1 MRRIQLI
8 SGYYLASPVFLLFGL
23 WWGWEV
29 RVSFLPDLRS
39 RFLYYLFIS
48 GLGLLTHFRP
58 ASGPWVAMG
67 ESTLNLVL
75 IFLWILLPI
84 YTLPTSDPGM
94 GGAEVPYTVREVLV
108 NGLLAGS
115 FFLVGF
121 YRAQAV
127 ITGRFRRLG
136 GGNGKSPETF

>member
-1 MRRIQLI
+1 MRRIHLI
-8 SGYYLASPVFLLFGL
+8 SGYYLSSPVFLLFGL

-29 RVSFLPDLRS
+29 RVSFLPDLRT

-75 IFLWILLPI
+75 ILLWILLPI
-84 YTLPTSDPGM
+84 YTLPTSDLGS
-94 GGAEVPYTVREVLV
+94 GGAEVPYTVGEVLV

-121 YRAQAV
+121 YQAQGIIV
-127 ITGRFRRLG
+127 DRLPWLG
-136 GGNGKSPETF
+136 GRKGKGPGTL